1 MFHATVL
8 IIELAAL
15 PLLVFKF
22 VTLYLVSCLRKL
34 QTTAEMQIVETFSLN
49 PLPSPRDRFQKRHSW
64 RGPGSPA
71 RA

>member
-8 IIELAAL
+8 IIEVAAV
-15 PLLVFKF
+15 PLLVF

-49 PLPSPRDRFQKRHSW
+49 PLPPPRNRFQKRHLW
-64 RGPGSPA
+64 RGPGSLA